1 MSGFQA
7 IRARERTRERGA
19 VRRGAVSAVVLAL
32 SMWPSP
38 EAARAAGSVSPRI
51 ATAAP
56 LSSTSDVRAAS
67 GVSEVSG
74 APGAFGMDRVQPRV
88 DASSPMQ
95 RAVAARTVPESAMT
109 ERELR
114 RMLYAAAEAAVDA
127 SPQVRRLYA
136 EYQAAQSDVDQAKGA
151 RWPQLQLNGQTR
163 SVQFGSNAGSS
174 YDQGNALGVNLTTT
188 LFDWGRTEKTIG
200 SRRDMASAGQERYAA
215 QMEDSAYQAATTLV
229 ELAKQRN
236 IAALS
241 QRFVDRMSRL
251 VRMLDEIVAVDRGRG
266 SELTQAKARLLQ
278 AEASRDAALAKC
290 RTVELNLRKLV
301 GERPVPIPAES
312 NWPLHRGNLDRLM
325 SALDEN
331 PRLRQARAEAR
342 AAELSRDAVRAAS
355 KPQLNWVVS
364 TNTGHDAI
372 GRRMPWQTMLTLTWN
387 AFTGGA
393 ATAAT
398 DAATYRASASWSGVE
413 QMRVDMEYQVRSAEE
428 DAHAFGVRAEQYRDL
443 SVESARVRNA
453 FFEQW
458 YHLGRRSLLD
468 VLIAESDDYNNRVN
482 EVVYRFDGYAATLR
496 GYASAGLL
504 LRWLRE
510 G

>member
-1 MSGFQA
+1 MSGFRMIGTCVDA
-7 IRARERTRERGA
+7 HESRVAFRVA
-19 VRRGAVSAVVLAL
+19 ASAVLIVL
-32 SMWPSP
+32 SMWQSAG
-38 EAARAAGSVSPRI
+38 AAHAANPVSSRVAMASASTAAHAATSAGSDGL
-51 ATAAP
+51 T
-56 LSSTSDVRAAS
+56 
-67 GVSEVSG
+67 
-74 APGAFGMDRVQPRV
+74 
-88 DASSPMQ
+88 DAS
-95 RAVAARTVPESAMT
+95 VPTYDDSASATPGGATMT

-114 RMLYAAAEAAVDA
+114 RMLYAAAEAAVDV

-163 SVQFGSNAGSS
+163 NAQFGSNAGSA
-174 YDQGNALGVNLTTT
+174 YDPGNSLGVNLTTT

-200 SRRDMASAGQERYAA
+200 SRRELASAGQERYVA
-215 QMEDSAYQAATTLV
+215 QMEDSAYQVTATLV

-236 IAALS
+236 IAELS
-241 QRFVDRMSRL
+241 QRFVDRMTRL

-301 GERPVPIPAES
+301 GERPVPMPMDPH
-312 NWPLHRGNLDRLM
+312 WPLHPGNLDRLM

-331 PRLRQARAEAR
+331 PRLRQARAEAG
-342 AAELSRDAVRAAS
+342 AAELNRDAVRAAS
-355 KPQLNWVVS
+355 RPQLNWVVS
-364 TNTGHDAI
+364 TNTGHDTV

-398 DAATYRASASWSGVE
+398 DAATFRASASWRQVE
-413 QMRVDMEYQVRSAEE
+413 QMRLDLEYQVRSAEQ
-428 DAHAFGVRAEQYRDL
+428 DAYAFGERADQYRDL
-443 SVESARVRNA
+443 SVESARVRSA
-453 FFEQW
+453 FFDQW

-468 VLIAESDDYNNRVN
+468 VLIAENDDYNNRVN
-482 EVVYRFDGYAATLR
+482 EVAYRFDGYAATLR
-496 GYASAGLL
+496 GYASAGMLVQ
-504 LRWLRE
+504 WLRE